1 MSSRICRKPSR
12 QIRLKFWPLTCRYA
26 GVKSRPGVKDPL
38 LLTPIRGYCIDMQYS
53 HAAGSSVSAV
63 DVAHAVLDRLG
74 PIDSYKLQK
83 ILYYAQAWHL
93 AWYNEPLF
101 SEEIEAWRDG
111 PVVRQVWGKT
121 AGLKDVKDMPGADKG
136 SLSDGQLRALNA
148 VIDRYGQ
155 FSGEKLSEMTHA
167 ERPWR
172 QARADLPEGAS
183 STEVI
188 PKSGLGDYYATYGDS
203 EFKAPTDAELDD
215 FLREFAKF

>member
-1 MSSRICRKPSR
+1 
-12 QIRLKFWPLTCRYA
+12 
-26 GVKSRPGVKDPL
+26 
-38 LLTPIRGYCIDMQYS
+38 MQYS
-53 HAAGSSVSAV
+53 QAAGPTVSAV
-63 DVAHAVLDRLG
+63 DVADAVLDRLG

-93 AWYNEPLF
+93 AWYNQPLF

-111 PVVRQVWGKT
+111 PVVRQVWTKT
-121 AGLKDVKDMPGADKG
+121 TGLHTVRGMPGADKTK
-136 SLSDGQLRALNA
+136 LSDSQMKALSA
-148 VIDRYGQ
+148 VVDRYGQ
-155 FSGEKLSEMTHA
+155 FTGSKLSEMTHN

-188 PKSGLGDYYATYGDS
+188 SKSSLGDYYATYGDS
-203 EFKAPTDAELDD
+203 QFKAPTDEELDD